1 MQWSTSKITYYLF
14 KITYA
19 KKSCIDKG
27 NKNSSNQF
35 SFFLFA
41 KSLNKLQEKKYS
53 RHNFMSKSSFFL
65 VSRCLYGLILIG
77 YSCTYSLT
85 TTPPTARTISPT
97 VFIVKYCLSIFISAT
112 SLQYPP
118 SFVQQDFLEKNMDAS
133 WLFFILN
140 PILIFYFLFYAI
152 SVLKIFTKK
161 RRHFETHPF
170 LLFNKYK
177 II

>member
-19 KKSCIDKG
+19 KKSCIEKG

-41 KSLNKLQEKKYS
+41 KSLKKAA
-53 RHNFMSKSSFFL
+53 RKEIFKTQDIILRQNHHFFL
-65 VSRCLYGLILIG
+65 VSRCLYSLILIG
-77 YSCTYSLT
+77 YPCTYSLT

-152 SVLKIFTKK
+152 
-161 RRHFETHPF
+161 
-170 LLFNKYK
+170 
-177 II
+177 